1 MKKAIAV
8 ITGSFN
14 PIQNAHVN
22 LGNQVLKKYP
32 NVERVIYVPVSNKYA
47 KDELQDSEYRY
58 KILKSVCDARE
69 KFEVSRIEIDNSTQ
83 LYTYQTLDLLKKE
96 FEEYDIYLVIGSDN
110 LKSFHTWKRYKYLL
124 EKYKVIV
131 FSRNDDNLEDIVSK
145 SEYLS
150 KYSDRIS
157 FVVANDFLNVSST
170 QVRNNIKQGKEFKHL
185 LPKEAYEYIMKN
197 NKYEKENRYE

>member
-1 MKKAIAV
+1 MNKAIAV

-32 NVERVIYVPVSNKYA
+32 NIEKVIYVPVSNKYV

-58 KILKSVCDARE
+58 QILKSVCDARE

-83 LYTYQTLDLLKKE
+83 LYTYQTLDLLKKQY
-96 FEEYDIYLVIGSDN
+96 EEYDIYLVIGSDN
-110 LKSFHTWKRYKYLL
+110 LKSFHTWKRYEYILQN
-124 EKYKVIV
+124 YKVVV
-131 FSRNDDNLEDIVSK
+131 FSRNDDNLEEIVSK
-145 SEYLS
+145 SGYLAGYEN
-150 KYSDRIS
+150 KI
-157 FVVANDFLNVSST
+157 FFIFANNFLNISST

-185 LPKEAYEYIMKN
+185 LPKEAYEYIIKN
-197 NKYEKENRYE
+197 NKY